1 MTDEHTHFEAVTYP
15 EAEREAMTLTE
26 KLAALPPYL
35 RTTAELSQA
44 TGYTS
49 LGMLRE
55 WQNKAVLARNAL
67 LCEALKGSLVYHSMC
82 AEHGFCEC
90 NRCWDSRAVLAA
102 CEVRHEP

>member
-1 MTDEHTHFEAVTYP
+1 
-15 EAEREAMTLTE
+15 MTLTE

-67 LCEALKGSLVYHSMC
+67 LCEALRIVILD
-82 AEHGFCEC
+82 AEVAECHYDIVDGFVLNDC
-90 NRCWDSRAVLAA
+90 RAILAA
-102 CEVRHEP
+102 CEVKQP

>member
-15 EAEREAMTLTE
+15 EAEREAMTLTD

-67 LCEALKGSLVYHSMC
+67 LCEALEIACSAFDYMDGEPGEL
-82 AEHGFCEC
+82 
-90 NRCWDSRAVLAA
+90 RAVIAA
-102 CEVRHEP
+102 CEVKP

>member
-15 EAEREAMTLTE
+15 EAEREAMTLTD

-67 LCEALKGSLVYHSMC
+67 LCEALREQMEITTCGECDCAYC
-82 AEHGFCEC
+82 AEV
-90 NRCWDSRAVLAA
+90 RAVLAA
-102 CEVRHEP
+102 CEVKP

>member
-15 EAEREAMTLTE
+15 EAEREAMTLTD

-67 LCEALKGSLVYHSMC
+67 LCEALNRTIRKIEGYQRAGWIMGGGALEEVC
-82 AEHGFCEC
+82 LFCVFY
-90 NRCWDSRAVLAA
+90 WIK
-102 CEVRHEP
+102 